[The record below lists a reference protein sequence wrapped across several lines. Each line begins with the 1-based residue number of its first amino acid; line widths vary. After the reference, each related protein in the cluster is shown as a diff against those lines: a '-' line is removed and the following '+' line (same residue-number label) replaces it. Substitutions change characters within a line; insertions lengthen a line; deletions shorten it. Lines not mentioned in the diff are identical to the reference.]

1 MEFHEHP
8 KRFLERL
15 LNSQQLCK
23 NALENKRF
31 QTMLIRG
38 NIYKKVHNG
47 TVRGNQEAVL
57 RNCTVIKKFLKTT
70 YFFANICHSKEF

>member
-15 LNSQQLCK
+15 LNSQQLRK

-47 TVRGNQEAVL
+47 TVRGNQEAV
-57 RNCTVIKKFLKTT
+57 VIKKFLKTT